1 MTIVEKHLKK
11 GSFTVEAA
19 LIIPLITGIIIILIH
34 AVLVMHDRG
43 YVYMKLSEYA
53 ETGDD
58 FTNDIYNECEK
69 HLFISNVS
77 DITFESTYS
86 ENVISAVICTKSS
99 IFKDRHITVKRY
111 VPDYCKYIRS
121 QELFA
126 E

>member
-58 FTNDIYNECEK
+58 FTNDITY
-69 HLFISNVS
+69 
-77 DITFESTYS
+77 ESTYS

-99 IFKDRHITVKRY
+99 IFKERHITVKRY